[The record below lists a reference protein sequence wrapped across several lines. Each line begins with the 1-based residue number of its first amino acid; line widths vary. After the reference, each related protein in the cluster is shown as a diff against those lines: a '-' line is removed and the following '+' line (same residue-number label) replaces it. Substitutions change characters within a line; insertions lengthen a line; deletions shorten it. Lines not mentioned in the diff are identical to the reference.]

1 MYINIHEVFCIAHLW
16 LTVGVTGVG
25 YEFRPRV
32 HIFKLTVIYEGENMC
47 IRACS
52 QFYKSV
58 YFLAHATF
66 GFCVHV
72 HFLVWIL
79 HTLFYK

>member
-58 YFLAHATF
+58 YFF
-66 GFCVHV
+66 GAR
-72 HFLVWIL
+72 HFWLL
-79 HTLFYK
+79 CARALFGMDPTHTLL